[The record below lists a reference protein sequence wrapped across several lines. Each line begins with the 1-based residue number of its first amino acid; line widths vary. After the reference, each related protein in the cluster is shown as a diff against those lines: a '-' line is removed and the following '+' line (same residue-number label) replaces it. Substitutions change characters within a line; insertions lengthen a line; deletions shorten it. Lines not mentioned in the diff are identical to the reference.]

1 MGSISN
7 KVTAATLAAAIVTLV
22 VWVAGMAGVDIPEVA
37 QGAIITIIVAAAG
50 YLVRDPDRI
59 V

>member
-1 MGSISN
+1 MGHISN
-7 KVTAATLAAAIVTLV
+7 KVTAATVAAAVTTLAI
-22 VWVAGMAGVDIPEVA
+22 WLASLAGVEVPVEA
-37 QGAIITIIVAAAG
+37 AGALTTILVAIAG

>member
-1 MGSISN
+1 MQISP

-22 VWVAGMAGVDIPEVA
+22 VWGASLAGVEIPEVA
-37 QGAIITIIVAAAG
+37 QGALITIIVALAG
-50 YLVRDPDRI
+50 YLVRDPDRL

>member
-1 MGSISN
+1 MHISN
-7 KVTAATLAAAIVTLV
+7 KVTAATVAAATVTLAT
-22 VWVAGMAGVDIPEVA
+22 WIAGMFGVEIPEVA
-37 QGAIITIIVAAAG
+37 QGALITILVALAG

>member
-1 MGSISN
+1 MQISP
-7 KVTAATLAAAIVTLV
+7 KVTAATLAAAIVTLA
-22 VWVAGMAGVDIPEVA
+22 VWLAGIAGVEIPEVA
-37 QGAIITIIVAAAG
+37 QGALITIIVAIAG

>member
-1 MGSISN
+1 MHISP
-7 KVTAATLAAAIVTLV
+7 KVTAATLAAAIVTII
-22 VWVAGMAGVDIPEVA
+22 VWLAGMAGVDVPEIV
-37 QGAIITIIVAAAG
+37 QGAIITIIVALAG

>member
-1 MGSISN
+1 MQISP
-7 KVTAATLAAAIVTLV
+7 KVTAATLAAAIVTLI
-22 VWVAGMAGVDIPEVA
+22 VWGASLAGVEIPEVA
-37 QGAIITIIVAAAG
+37 QGALITIIVALAG

>member
-1 MGSISN
+1 MRSISN

>member
-1 MGSISN
+1 MHISP

-22 VWVAGMAGVDIPEVA
+22 VWGASLTGVEIPEVA
-37 QGAIITIIVAAAG
+37 QGALITIIVALAG

>member
-1 MGSISN
+1 MHISP

-22 VWVAGMAGVDIPEVA
+22 VWIASLAGVEIPEVA
-37 QGAIITIIVAAAG
+37 QGAIITIIVALAG